1 MGLSPKRPKSRFQEL
16 HAANGNCV
24 QDTNLSPQ
32 VCFFREATLAY
43 FSCSPMLHIGPMRVW
58 AVLAPWVLLL
68 GWWSTE
74 LEIDSKRV
82 LLSGEG

>member
-43 FSCSPMLHIGPMRVW
+43 FSCSPMLRMGPMRVW
-58 AVLAPWVLLL
+58 AASGSVGTAAWLVVPQLETNSTRILLCA
-68 GWWSTE
+68 
-74 LEIDSKRV
+74 
-82 LLSGEG
+82 EG

>member
-16 HAANGNCV
+16 QAAKGNCI
-24 QDTNLSPQ
+24 QGTNLSPQ

-58 AVLAPWVLLL
+58 AVLAPWALLL
-68 GWWSTE
+68 GWWCPQ
-74 LEIDSKRV
+74 LETNSQRV
-82 LLSGEG
+82 LLREEG